1 MAGDERPQNLIEI
14 LFQPHPWHG
23 VAPGPRAP
31 EVVTVYVEIVP
42 SDTVKYELDKA
53 TGFLKVDRPQQFSSA
68 CPSLYGFV
76 PQTYCGERVAA
87 LAAPAAGASLRGDED
102 PLDICVLS
110 EKAFSHGGF
119 LVRALPIGGL
129 RVLDHGEADDKI
141 IAVLVDDVA
150 FGKLRDLAELPKA
163 QVERLKHY
171 FLTYKLAPDALE
183 DPVEIAEVYGR
194 DEAYRVIEE
203 SRADYRARFPRATEL
218 LQPDAPESS

>member
-1 MAGDERPQNLIEI
+1 MASDKPVNLIEI

-23 VAPGPRAP
+23 VAPGPQAP
-31 EVVTVYVEIVP
+31 AVVTVYVEIVP

-76 PQTYCGERVAA
+76 PQTYCGERVAR
-87 LAAPAAGASLRGDED
+87 LASRSAATPLAGDGD

-119 LVRALPIGGL
+119 LVQALPIGGL
-129 RVLDHGEADDKI
+129 RVVDHGEADDKI
-141 IAVLVDDVA
+141 VAVLKDDVA
-150 FGKLRDLAELPKA
+150 FGKLRDLSELATA

-171 FLTYKLAPDALE
+171 FVTYKLAPDALRR
-183 DPVEIAEVYGR
+183 PVEIAEVYGR
-194 DEAYRVIEE
+194 EEAHRVIEE
-203 SRADYRARFPRATEL
+203 SRMDYRDEFPRATEL
-218 LQPDAPESS
+218 LQPQQQP